1 MLFTVTQYL
10 ESVLNS
16 RGLTRTLG
24 EIDVCRTADGRP
36 VFHTGN
42 SAVIFRIRL
51 DGRDRLLK
59 CYTRPHRHLEAI
71 YGDRFRPAELF
82 LYTAPSEGMWA
93 DVVVD
98 DWIEGETLT
107 RTLDRAAANGDK
119 PLVARLAAA
128 FDTLAAR
135 LLPAQWAHGDLKP
148 DNLIWDGQRLR
159 PIDFDAMFL
168 PEFRGRR
175 SPELGTR
182 AFQHPART
190 EADFDASLDDYPA
203 ALIAT
208 VLHAAAH
215 DPSLLVRYPA
225 EGLVLDPSAVIEGRS
240 EAYRE
245 MLDAFA
251 RRGDA
256 VGYRT
261 AQLLRSPVAKL
272 PQAASLFAWRLRA
285 PPPLPPLRI
294 VGKVRDEHHRVAR
307 WVQVAL
313 LDLRGIG
320 RIALG
325 QQFGADVDDFYAEI
339 VQSFVDLN
347 SQLVRS
353 HRAFFVLV
361 PQFGLA
367 LAMEIE
373 FLPQTACGDAG
384 VNRRQAVL
392 FWSSFSHQEKDGK
405 SFLSHNS

>member
-1 MLFTVTQYL
+1 MRFTLTQYL

-16 RGLTRTLG
+16 RG
-24 EIDVCRTADGRP
+24 
-36 VFHTGN
+36 
-42 SAVIFRIRL
+42 
-51 DGRDRLLK
+51 
-59 CYTRPHRHLEAI
+59 
-71 YGDRFRPAELF
+71 
-82 LYTAPSEGMWA
+82 
-93 DVVVD
+93 
-98 DWIEGETLT
+98 LT

-272 PQAASLFAWRLRA
+272 PQAASLFAWRPTIR
-285 PPPLPPLRI
+285 PNWPSTP
-294 VGKVRDEHHRVAR
+294 
-307 WVQVAL
+307 
-313 LDLRGIG
+313 
-320 RIALG
+320 
-325 QQFGADVDDFYAEI
+325 
-339 VQSFVDLN
+339 
-347 SQLVRS
+347 
-353 HRAFFVLV
+353 
-361 PQFGLA
+361 
-367 LAMEIE
+367 
-373 FLPQTACGDAG
+373 DAG
-384 VNRRQAVL
+384 VSARADG
-392 FWSSFSHQEKDGK
+392 SSFRPCGTTDSISAKDWRRWRSPDGGT
-405 SFLSHNS
+405 SSTRRAASSSTARPAMP

>member
-1 MLFTVTQYL
+1 MYTLGQYL
-10 ESVLNS
+10 FSLDDPH
-16 RGLTRTLG
+16 GLLRTLDG
-24 EIDVCRTADGRP
+24 LEPESGADRRP
-36 VFHTGN
+36 VHAVGN
-42 SAVIFRIRL
+42 SAAVFRVRCG
-51 DGRDRLLK
+51 GRRMVLRCFL
-59 CYTRPHRHLEAI
+59 RPMRHLREI
-71 YGDRFRPAELF
+71 YGERLHERELF

-272 PQAASLFAWRLRA
+272 PQAASLFAWRLR
-285 PPPLPPLRI
+285 PPRPADDPPELA
-294 VGKVRDEHHRVAR
+294 VDAGR
-307 WVQVAL
+307 WGF
-313 LDLRGIG
+313 RSGG
-320 RIALG
+320 RFVIPPVWDNG
-325 QQFGADVDDFYAEI
+325 FDFSE
-339 VQSFVDLN
+339 
-347 SQLVRS
+347 
-353 HRAFFVLV
+353 
-361 PQFGLA
+361 GLA
-367 LAMEIE
+367 AVEIAGRWH
-373 FLPQTACGDAG
+373 FIDTAGRVVLNCPPCDAVKPFRNG
-384 VNRRQAVL
+384 TAELRNGLRR
-392 FWSSFSHQEKDGK
+392 EKIAHPLK
-405 SFLSHNS
+405 NSR

>member
-119 PLVARLAAA
+119 LLVARLATA
-128 FDTLAAR
+128 FDTLAA
-135 LLPAQWAHGDLKP
+135 
-148 DNLIWDGQRLR
+148 
-159 PIDFDAMFL
+159 
-168 PEFRGRR
+168 R

-272 PQAASLFAWRLRA
+272 PQAASLFAWRLR
-285 PPPLPPLRI
+285 PPPPADDPPELA
-294 VGKVRDEHHRVAR
+294 VDAGR
-307 WVQVAL
+307 WGF
-313 LDLRGIG
+313 RSGG
-320 RIALG
+320 RFVIPPVWDNG
-325 QQFGADVDDFYAEI
+325 FDFSE
-339 VQSFVDLN
+339 
-347 SQLVRS
+347 
-353 HRAFFVLV
+353 
-361 PQFGLA
+361 GLA
-367 LAMEIE
+367 AVEIAGRWH
-373 FLPQTACGDAG
+373 FIDTAGRVVLNCPPCDAVKPFRNG
-384 VNRRQAVL
+384 TAELRSGLRR
-392 FWSSFSHQEKDGK
+392 EKIAHPLK
-405 SFLSHNS
+405 NSC

>member
-225 EGLVLDPSAVIEGRS
+225 AATPWDTARHSCSARPSRN
-240 EAYRE
+240 
-245 MLDAFA
+245 F
-251 RRGDA
+251 RRP
-256 VGYRT
+256 
-261 AQLLRSPVAKL
+261 LRSSHGGCGRPV
-272 PQAASLFAWRLRA
+272 
-285 PPPLPPLRI
+285 PPTIRPNWPSTP
-294 VGKVRDEHHRVAR
+294 
-307 WVQVAL
+307 
-313 LDLRGIG
+313 
-320 RIALG
+320 
-325 QQFGADVDDFYAEI
+325 
-339 VQSFVDLN
+339 
-347 SQLVRS
+347 
-353 HRAFFVLV
+353 
-361 PQFGLA
+361 
-367 LAMEIE
+367 
-373 FLPQTACGDAG
+373 DAG
-384 VNRRQAVL
+384 VSARADG
-392 FWSSFSHQEKDGK
+392 SSFRPCGTTDSISAKDWRRWRSPDGGT
-405 SFLSHNS
+405 SSTRRATSSSTARPAMP

>member
-1 MLFTVTQYL
+1 LLFTVTQYI

-119 PLVARLAAA
+119 LLVARLATA

-159 PIDFDAMFL
+159 PIDFDGMFL

-175 SPELGTR
+175 SPALGTR

-251 RRGDA
+251 CRGDA

-272 PQAASLFAWRLRA
+272 PQAAPSRRRSARTGRRRRTLGF
-285 PPPLPPLRI
+285 PLGRTVRHPARVGQRI
-294 VGKVRDEHHRVAR
+294 RFQRRTGGGGDRRT
-307 WVQVAL
+307 VAL
-313 LDLRGIG
+313 HRHGGPRRPQLPALRCRETFPQWYG
-320 RIALG
+320 RTAQRPAAGENRTSVEKLMLKRYICRL
-325 QQFGADVDDFYAEI
+325 EI
-339 VQSFVDLN
+339 
-347 SQLVRS
+347 
-353 HRAFFVLV
+353 
-361 PQFGLA
+361 
-367 LAMEIE
+367 
-373 FLPQTACGDAG
+373 
-384 VNRRQAVL
+384 
-392 FWSSFSHQEKDGK
+392 
-405 SFLSHNS
+405 

>member
-175 SPELGTR
+175 SPELAVDAGR
-182 AFQHPART
+182 WGFRSGGRFVIPPVWDNGF
-190 EADFDASLDDYPA
+190 DFS
-203 ALIAT
+203 
-208 VLHAAAH
+208 
-215 DPSLLVRYPA
+215 
-225 EGLVLDPSAVIEGRS
+225 EGLAAVEIAGRWHFIDTAGRVVLNCPPC
-240 EAYRE
+240 
-245 MLDAFA
+245 
-251 RRGDA
+251 DA
-256 VGYRT
+256 VKPFRNGT
-261 AQLLRSPVAKL
+261 AELRNG
-272 PQAASLFAWRLRA
+272 LRREKIA
-285 PPPLPPLRI
+285 HPL
-294 VGKVRDEHHRVAR
+294 K
-307 WVQVAL
+307 
-313 LDLRGIG
+313 
-320 RIALG
+320 
-325 QQFGADVDDFYAEI
+325 
-339 VQSFVDLN
+339 N
-347 SQLVRS
+347 SR
-353 HRAFFVLV
+353 
-361 PQFGLA
+361 
-367 LAMEIE
+367 
-373 FLPQTACGDAG
+373 
-384 VNRRQAVL
+384 
-392 FWSSFSHQEKDGK
+392 
-405 SFLSHNS
+405 

>member
-119 PLVARLAAA
+119 LLVARLATA

-159 PIDFDAMFL
+159 PIDFDGMFL

-251 RRGDA
+251 CRGDA

-272 PQAASLFAWRLRA
+272 PQAASLFAWRLR
-285 PPPLPPLRI
+285 PPPSRRRSARTGRRRRTLGFPLGRTVRHPARVGQRI
-294 VGKVRDEHHRVAR
+294 RFQRRTGGGGDRRT
-307 WVQVAL
+307 VAL
-313 LDLRGIG
+313 HRHGGPRRPQLPALRCRETFPQRYG
-320 RIALG
+320 RTAQRPAAGENRTSVEKLMLKR
-325 QQFGADVDDFYAEI
+325 Y
-339 VQSFVDLN
+339 
-347 SQLVRS
+347 R
-353 HRAFFVLV
+353 
-361 PQFGLA
+361 GL
-367 LAMEIE
+367 L
-373 FLPQTACGDAG
+373 
-384 VNRRQAVL
+384 
-392 FWSSFSHQEKDGK
+392 
-405 SFLSHNS
+405 

>member
-24 EIDVCRTADGRP
+24 EIDVCRTTDGRP

-42 SAVIFRIRL
+42 SAVVFRIRL

-119 PLVARLAAA
+119 LLVARLAAA

-135 LLPAQWAHGDLKP
+135 LLPAERAHGDLKP

-272 PQAASLFAWRLRA
+272 PQAASLFAWRLR
-285 PPPLPPLRI
+285 PPRPADDPPELG
-294 VGKVRDEHHRVAR
+294 VDAGR
-307 WVQVAL
+307 WGF
-313 LDLRGIG
+313 RSGG
-320 RIALG
+320 RFVIPPVWDNG
-325 QQFGADVDDFYAEI
+325 FDFSE
-339 VQSFVDLN
+339 
-347 SQLVRS
+347 
-353 HRAFFVLV
+353 
-361 PQFGLA
+361 GLA
-367 LAMEIE
+367 AVEIAGRWH
-373 FLPQTACGDAG
+373 FIDTAGRVVLNCPPCDAVKPFRNG
-384 VNRRQAVL
+384 TAELRSGLRR
-392 FWSSFSHQEKDGK
+392 EKIAHPLK
-405 SFLSHNS
+405 NSR

>member
-119 PLVARLAAA
+119 LLVARLATA

-159 PIDFDAMFL
+159 PIDFDGMFL

-175 SPELGTR
+175 SPELGTH

-272 PQAASLFAWRLRA
+272 PQAASLFAWRLRPA
-285 PPPLPPLRI
+285 PSRRRSARTGRRRRTLGFPLGRTVRHPARVGQRI
-294 VGKVRDEHHRVAR
+294 RFQRRTGGGGDRRT
-307 WVQVAL
+307 VAL
-313 LDLRGIG
+313 HRHGGPRRPQLPALRCREAFPQRYG
-320 RIALG
+320 RTAQRPAAGENRTSVEKLMLKRYICRL
-325 QQFGADVDDFYAEI
+325 EI
-339 VQSFVDLN
+339 
-347 SQLVRS
+347 
-353 HRAFFVLV
+353 
-361 PQFGLA
+361 
-367 LAMEIE
+367 
-373 FLPQTACGDAG
+373 
-384 VNRRQAVL
+384 
-392 FWSSFSHQEKDGK
+392 
-405 SFLSHNS
+405 

>member
-119 PLVARLAAA
+119 LLVARLATA

-159 PIDFDAMFL
+159 PIDFDGMFL

-175 SPELGTR
+175 SPELGTH

-256 VGYRT
+256 VDT
-261 AQLLRSPVAKL
+261 ARHSCSARPSRNFRRPLRSSHGGCGRPV
-272 PQAASLFAWRLRA
+272 
-285 PPPLPPLRI
+285 PPTIRPNWPSTP
-294 VGKVRDEHHRVAR
+294 
-307 WVQVAL
+307 
-313 LDLRGIG
+313 
-320 RIALG
+320 
-325 QQFGADVDDFYAEI
+325 
-339 VQSFVDLN
+339 
-347 SQLVRS
+347 
-353 HRAFFVLV
+353 
-361 PQFGLA
+361 
-367 LAMEIE
+367 
-373 FLPQTACGDAG
+373 DAG
-384 VNRRQAVL
+384 VSARADGSSSRPCGTTDSISAKDWRR
-392 FWSSFSHQEKDGK
+392 WRSPDGGTSSTRRAAS
-405 SFLSHNS
+405 SSTARPAMP

>member
-24 EIDVCRTADGRP
+24 EIDVCRTADGCP

-42 SAVIFRIRL
+42 SAVIFRIQL

-82 LYTAPSEGMWA
+82 LYTAPSEGVWA

-135 LLPAQWAHGDLKP
+135 LLPAEWAHGDLKP

-159 PIDFDAMFL
+159 PIDFDGMFL

-251 RRGDA
+251 R
-256 VGYRT
+256 
-261 AQLLRSPVAKL
+261 P
-272 PQAASLFAWRLRA
+272 
-285 PPPLPPLRI
+285 
-294 VGKVRDEHHRVAR
+294 
-307 WVQVAL
+307 
-313 LDLRGIG
+313 
-320 RIALG
+320 
-325 QQFGADVDDFYAEI
+325 
-339 VQSFVDLN
+339 
-347 SQLVRS
+347 
-353 HRAFFVLV
+353 
-361 PQFGLA
+361 
-367 LAMEIE
+367 AM
-373 FLPQTACGDAG
+373 P
-384 VNRRQAVL
+384 
-392 FWSSFSHQEKDGK
+392 
-405 SFLSHNS
+405 

>member
-256 VGYRT
+256 VGYR
-261 AQLLRSPVAKL
+261 PV
-272 PQAASLFAWRLRA
+272 
-285 PPPLPPLRI
+285 PPTIRPNWPSTP
-294 VGKVRDEHHRVAR
+294 
-307 WVQVAL
+307 
-313 LDLRGIG
+313 
-320 RIALG
+320 
-325 QQFGADVDDFYAEI
+325 
-339 VQSFVDLN
+339 
-347 SQLVRS
+347 
-353 HRAFFVLV
+353 
-361 PQFGLA
+361 
-367 LAMEIE
+367 
-373 FLPQTACGDAG
+373 DAG
-384 VNRRQAVL
+384 VSARADG
-392 FWSSFSHQEKDGK
+392 SSFRPCGTTDSISAKDWRRWRSPDGGT
-405 SFLSHNS
+405 SSTRRAASSSTARPAMP